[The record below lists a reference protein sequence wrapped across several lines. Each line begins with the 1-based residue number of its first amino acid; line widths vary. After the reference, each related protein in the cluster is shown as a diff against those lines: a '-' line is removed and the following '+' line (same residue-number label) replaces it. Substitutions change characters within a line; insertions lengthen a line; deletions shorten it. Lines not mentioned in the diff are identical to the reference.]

1 MKTKIKQY
9 LSGVIALV
17 AAVVMSSSAWAG
29 GRPDPEITAVEA
41 QQRVDGKV
49 EITVTFTG
57 QESDVAGLNCV
68 FFATNTA
75 NDASLKVVNVEQ
87 DGGLTGSGTDWT
99 QKYLWDAATDL
110 GEVTIDV
117 ALIAEAA
124 PGVQLW
130 KDGPYW
136 ATRNVGATNT
146 TDYGYYF
153 QWGDTTAYTYDTA
166 KTHWVKVSDGSEFDF
181 AGSGKNCPTFN
192 KNHAKLFDEG
202 FVDSTS
208 NLVAKYDVATADLGS
223 DWRMPTDVEFAALT
237 NNCTTEWTTIDNV
250 AGKLVKGTG
259 DYAQRSVFLPAAGWG
274 DGGQHYYYPEV
285 RGFYLS
291 STASTKLWKVGSNVY
306 TNYCAHGIWFYEGI
320 EPTVADLDRYNGRSV
335 RPVLSSTEVETS
347 SALTTLSLDC
357 THSIQLG
364 VVAQRYP
371 WNGVLD
377 IEYKTRCVNT
387 VVFKAN
393 DVVLGTAPGTD
404 AQAATVSFD
413 LNEVAEGAFKNK
425 QLKDVKITATVE

>member
-1 MKTKIKQY
+1 MRELPPDPTITKVEAEQ
-9 LSGVIALV
+9 
-17 AAVVMSSSAWAG
+17 SSS
-29 GRPDPEITAVEA
+29 
-41 QQRVDGKV
+41 GKV
-49 EITVTFTG
+49 EITVSFTG
-57 QESDVAGLNCV
+57 QENDVAGLNCV
-68 FFATNTA
+68 FYATNTA
-75 NDASLKVVNVEQ
+75 DRASLKVVNVEK
-87 DGGLTGSGTDWT
+87 DGEIAGSGAEWK
-99 QKYLWDAATDL
+99 QKYLWDAAADL
-110 GEVTIDV
+110 GEVTIEV
-117 ALIAEAA
+117 ALTAEAA
-124 PGVQLW
+124 PGAQLW

-136 ATRNVGATNT
+136 AVRNVGANKPTE
-146 TDYGYYF
+146 YGYHY
-153 QWGDTTAYTYDTA
+153 QWGDTTAYKYKFDPDYPTDPE
-166 KTHWVKVSDGSEFDF
+166 KGHWTKVSDGSEFEF
-181 AGSGKNCPTFN
+181 SWKNCPTYN
-192 KNHAKLFDEG
+192 KNKDKLQDEG
-202 FVDSTS
+202 YVDSTS